1 MSRRVVVTGLGVV
14 APNGVGVPAFLQAI
28 KNGVSGIQFSPQYKE
43 LGFNCQVCGKP
54 DFDWDDLQH
63 YLPEVTF
70 HGLRGSGIGYAIKAA
85 ADAWLDAGTPLDTEE
100 TRTETGC
107 VFGTSIADQFVID
120 GEPIFRERERAAV
133 ARALAEHSGVLS
145 LGGGAVL
152 AKDTRQLLAEQQVVW
167 LRVSAGEA
175 ASRVGMGVSR
185 PLLLGNVRATLVT
198 LLNERAPLYAEV
210 ADLTIDTDGMT
221 PVQVVD
227 AIVALLPET
236 EVS

>member
-1 MSRRVVVTGLGVV
+1 MAPCAVLVGAPGSGKSAVGKGLAQALGV
-14 APNGVGVPAFLQAI
+14 AF
-28 KNGVSGIQFSPQYKE
+28 
-43 LGFNCQVCGKP
+43 
-54 DFDWDDLQH
+54 
-63 YLPEVTF
+63 
-70 HGLRGSGIGYAIKAA
+70 R
-85 ADAWLDAGTPLDTEE
+85 DTDVDIEAE
-100 TRTETGC
+100 
-107 VFGTSIADQFVID
+107 FGTSIADQFVID

-152 AKDTRQLLAEQQVVW
+152 AEDTRQLLAEQQVVW

-210 ADLTIDTDGMT
+210 ADLTIETDGMT
-221 PVQVVD
+221 PVQVVE

>member
-1 MSRRVVVTGLGVV
+1 MAPCAVLVGAPGSGKSTVGKGLAQALGV
-14 APNGVGVPAFLQAI
+14 AF
-28 KNGVSGIQFSPQYKE
+28 
-43 LGFNCQVCGKP
+43 
-54 DFDWDDLQH
+54 
-63 YLPEVTF
+63 
-70 HGLRGSGIGYAIKAA
+70 R
-85 ADAWLDAGTPLDTEE
+85 DTDVDIE
-100 TRTETGC
+100 TE
-107 VFGTSIADQFVID
+107 FGTSIADQFVID

-133 ARALAEHSGVLS
+133 ARALTEHSGVLS

-152 AKDTRQLLAEQQVVW
+152 AEETRQLLAEQQVIW

-221 PVQVVD
+221 PEQVVS
-227 AIVALLPET
+227 AIVAQLPET
-236 EVS
+236 EV